1 MRILRP
7 TYLSRLIA
15 HKHNRLIK
23 IITGIRRCGKSFLL
37 FDFFRKHLHEEGVD
51 DDHIIGISLDD
62 RKYKELRN
70 PDKNLLRRDRLPS
83 TGGKARR
90 RQHGYLKSRNP

>member
-1 MRILRP
+1 MRIIRP

-37 FDFFRKHLHEEGVD
+37 FDFSVSICMKKALMT
-51 DDHIIGISLDD
+51 IISLE
-62 RKYKELRN
+62 YPWMTANIRN
-70 PDKNLLRRDRLPS
+70 CEIPIKIC
-83 TGGKARR
+83 
-90 RQHGYLKSRNP
+90 